1 MRILLTNTGP
11 WGTGSAVVAESVLA
25 ELRRK
30 GHEAMLFF
38 PDAQVA
44 APGKDHYYSQP
55 DLYRIWR
62 FPIERGRHRLESFP
76 LMIPDPNP
84 RTSGTPQ
91 TFRDLSD
98 DLLAFYFEEL
108 RSELRRLVDEF
119 RPDIVESQH
128 IWTMGY
134 LLRELESPYVLTAH
148 HSDQMGYRYDSR
160 MQRYADHAAAGAR
173 RIFAISRFVERDV
186 RELYPRISP
195 GKVVVIENGFN
206 QGIFRPSQVDRS
218 KVMKG
223 LGLEW
228 PDDFPIISFSGKIS
242 RTKGID
248 VLLCANRLLQRRCKA
263 LLVVA
268 GAGRV
273 EDEFTEDERADFHFE
288 NVHFVGQQPQAVL
301 AGLHNAAACSVIPSR
316 TEGFGIAA
324 LEAMGCGTPVV
335 ATRSGGPE
343 TFAVGATVPVE
354 DVEELAAALVKMLT
368 LEPEAAR
375 ELGQKALE
383 RARKYSWEQI
393 VDRRMAYYREA
404 LSSSTAD

>member
-11 WGTGSAVVAESVLA
+11 WGTGSAIVAESVLA
-25 ELRRK
+25 GLRRK

-62 FPIERGRHRLESFP
+62 FPIERGRHRLGSFP

-108 RSELRRLVDEF
+108 RSELRRLVGEF

-134 LLRELESPYVLTAH
+134 LLRELELPYVLTAH

-173 RIFAISRFVERDV
+173 RIFAISQFVERDV
-186 RELYPRISP
+186 RELYPHISP
-195 GKVVVIENGFN
+195 GKVVVIENGYN

-301 AGLHNAAACSVIPSR
+301 AGLHNAAACSVMPSR
-316 TEGFGIAA
+316 TEGVRNRGARGHG
-324 LEAMGCGTPVV
+324 LRNPW
-335 ATRSGGPE
+335 SGGPE
-343 TFAVGATVPVE
+343 TFAVGATVQVE
-354 DVEELAAALVKMLT
+354 NVEELAAALVKMLT

-383 RARKYSWEQI
+383 RARQYSWEQN

>member
-1 MRILLTNTGP
+1 M
-11 WGTGSAVVAESVLA
+11 VAESVLA

-38 PDAQVA
+38 PDAQVS

-84 RTSGTPQ
+84 RTSGTPL

-108 RSELRRLVDEF
+108 RSELRRLVEEF

-128 IWTMGY
+128 VWTMGY
-134 LLRELESPYVLTAH
+134 TLHELGLPYVLTAH

-173 RIFAISRFVERDV
+173 RIFAISQFVERDV
-186 RELYPRISP
+186 RELYPDIP
-195 GKVVVIENGFN
+195 PAKVVVIENGYN
-206 QGIFRPSQVDRS
+206 QGIFYPNQVDRS
-218 KVMKG
+218 EVLKG
-223 LGLEW
+223 LGIDTSIDTS
-228 PDDFPIISFSGKIS
+228 DDFPIVSFSGKIS

-248 VLLCANRLLQRRCKA
+248 VLLRANRLLQRECKA
-263 LLVVA
+263 LVIIA
-268 GAGRV
+268 GTGRL
-273 EDEFTEDERADFHFE
+273 EDEFTEDERADFHLK

-324 LEAMGCGTPVV
+324 LEAMGCGTPMV

-343 TFAVGATVPVE
+343 TFAVGATVEVE
-354 DVEELAAALVKMLT
+354 NVEELAAALVKLLR
-368 LEPEAAR
+368 LEPDAAR
-375 ELGQKALE
+375 ALRQKALE
-383 RARKYSWEQI
+383 RARQYSWGRI
-393 VDRRMAYYREA
+393 VDLRLECYRQA
-404 LSSSTAD
+404 LSPAQPAKNAESH

>member
-11 WGTGSAVVAESVLA
+11 WGTGSAMVAESVLA

-38 PDAQVA
+38 PDAQVR

-62 FPIERGRHRLESFP
+62 FPIERGRRRLESFP

-108 RSELRRLVDEF
+108 RSELRALVDEF

-134 LLRELESPYVLTAH
+134 VLRELELPYILTAH

-160 MQRYADHAAAGAR
+160 MQKYADLAAAGAR
-173 RIFAISRFVERDV
+173 RIFAVSPFVEREV
-186 RELYPRISP
+186 KELYPDIPP
-195 GKVVVIENGFN
+195 GKAVVIENGYD
-206 QGIFRPSQVDRS
+206 QGIFRPNQVDRS
-218 KVMKG
+218 KVMRS
-223 LGLEW
+223 LGIEW
-228 PDDFPIISFSGKIS
+228 RDDFRIISFSGKIS

-248 VLLCANRLLQRRCKA
+248 VLLRANRLLQRERKA
-263 LLVVA
+263 LVIIA
-268 GAGRV
+268 GTGRL
-273 EDEFTEDERADFHFE
+273 EDEFTQDERAGFHLE
-288 NVHFVGQQPQAVL
+288 NVHFIGQQPQAVL
-301 AGLHNAAACSVIPSR
+301 AGLHNAAACSVMPSR

-343 TFAVGATVPVE
+343 TFVVGAMVAVE
-354 DVEELAAALVKMLT
+354 NVEELAAALVKL
-368 LEPEAAR
+368 LRLDPDAQRALR
-375 ELGQKALE
+375 QKALE
-383 RARKYSWEQI
+383 RARQYAWERI
-393 VDRRMAYYREA
+393 VDRRLECYRQA
-404 LSSSTAD
+404 LSSGTIG